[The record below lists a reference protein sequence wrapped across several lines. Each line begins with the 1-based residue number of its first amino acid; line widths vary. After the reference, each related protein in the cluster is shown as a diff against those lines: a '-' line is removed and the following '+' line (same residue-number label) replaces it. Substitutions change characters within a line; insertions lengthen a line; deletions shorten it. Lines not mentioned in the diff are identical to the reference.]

1 MQTALVTASV
11 LAALLTGTAATPSG
25 GEPLPSA
32 LADTGGGSQLI
43 TVVAAGTAATTG
55 TLTWWDERGGRW
67 VEAGSAP
74 ARFGSHGLTEGTTRK
89 QGTYT
94 TPAGLYDLP
103 YAFGNAAPPAG
114 TRYPYRRATARSWW
128 CEDNGSRAYNRW
140 AEGLPADCAG
150 SESEHLAD
158 YPTQYAR
165 AMVVGFNYDHPVHGR
180 GAGIFLHVDG
190 KGSTAGCVSVPAD
203 AMASILTWADPA
215 RHPHIAIGTAGGA
228 TALTKY

>member
-1 MQTALVTASV
+1 MQTALVTASA
-11 LAALLTGTAATPSG
+11 LAALLTGTAAAPSG
-25 GEPLPSA
+25 GEPLPGT

-43 TVVAAGTAATTG
+43 TVEAAGTAATTAR
-55 TLTWWDERGGRW
+55 LTWWDERGGQW
-67 VEAGSAP
+67 VKAGSAP

-94 TPAGLYDLP
+94 TPTGLYDLP

-128 CEDNGSRAYNRW
+128 CEDNASHAYNRW
-140 AEGLPADCAG
+140 TEGLPADCAA

-158 YPTQYAR
+158 YPGQYAR

-180 GAGIFLHVDG
+180 GAGIFLHVNG
-190 KGSTAGCVSVPAD
+190 KGSTAGCVSVPA
-203 AMASILTWADPA
+203 ASMASILTWADPQ
-215 RHPHIAIGTAGGA
+215 RRPHIAIGTSGGA
-228 TALTKY
+228 TAITKY